1 MSRDLKP
8 QIILKM
14 DQLEPHPGNPRK
26 SLGDLT
32 ELTESIKANGVMQ
45 NLTVVALDDELKKF
59 RIIIGHRR
67 FAAAKA
73 AGVTELYCTL
83 AEDMD
88 EKQQMATMLAE
99 NIQRNDLTV
108 TEEAQAIAQME
119 MDYGLTVEEISA
131 MTGISETK
139 VRQRRKIA
147 KIEDAEAVDKARQGG
162 VTLVELARVGEL
174 RKSNQEYVMQH
185 AGSINFDY
193 FLRQMEEKDNAD
205 KQLEEAV
212 KKHESELIKIDK
224 QGDEYTYE
232 DILRGGEDIEEKLKM
247 AIERIDGEAYYTID
261 DGGKNWPNGIK
272 LYNKRDKQAEE
283 KEEAKAAEKKKNE
296 DMERK
301 ERIGK
306 LQAAWN
312 LGKAGREAHIKK
324 MSERDARVCWHAAL
338 KSIVGD
344 ASEEDN
350 WFNGQTGWIW
360 EVIDGVEEKDRN
372 KWIINNPE
380 KALIIMAYMKVE
392 TECYMPCNGNGKVED
407 FRLKGTA
414 RLMDFME
421 DMDYEPSAMEAEL
434 ADGTNELYLKPVE
447 EGTENA

>member
-1 MSRDLKP
+1 MGTNLKP
-8 QIILKM
+8 QLILKIE
-14 DQLEPHPGNPRK
+14 QLEPHPGNPRK
-26 SLGDLT
+26 DLGDLT
-32 ELTESIKANGVMQ
+32 ELTESIRENGVLQ
-45 NLTVVALDDELKKF
+45 NLTVVPLDQEWEKY

-73 AGVTELYCTL
+73 AGLTELYCTV
-83 AEDMD
+83 AEGMD
-88 EKQQMATMLAE
+88 EKEQMATMLAE

-108 TEEAQAIAQME
+108 TEEAQAIVQME
-119 MDYGLTVEEISA
+119 MDYGLSVEKISA

-147 KIEDAEAVDKARQGG
+147 KIEDAKAVDQARQSG
-162 VTLVELARVGEL
+162 VTLMDLARIGGL
-174 RKSNQEYVMQH
+174 RKSTQEYVMQH

-205 KQLEEAV
+205 KQPEEAV

-232 DILRGGEDIEEKLKM
+232 DILRGGEDIEEKLTV

-272 LYNKRDKQAEE
+272 LYSKRDKQAEE
-283 KEEAKAAEKKKNE
+283 KEEAKAAEKKKHE

-301 ERIGK
+301 ECIGK

-344 ASEEDN
+344 AAEEDN

-360 EVIDGVEEKDRN
+360 GVIDGVEKKDRN

-392 TECYMPCNGNGKVED
+392 TGCYMPCNENGKVED
-407 FRLKGTA
+407 FRLKDTA

-421 DMDYEPSAMEAEL
+421 DMDYEPSAMEAAL
-434 ADGTNELYLKPVE
+434 ADGTSDLYLKPVE

>member
-67 FAAAKA
+67 FAAAKAAKA

-147 KIEDAEAVDKARQGG
+147 KIEDDEAVDKARQGG
-162 VTLVELARVGEL
+162 VTLVDLARVGAL
-174 RKSNQEYVMQH
+174 RKSTQEFVMEYVGN
-185 AGSINFDY
+185 ANFYY
-193 FLRQMEEKDNAD
+193 FLWQAEEKDEGD
-205 KQLEEAV
+205 KQIEAAI
-212 KKHESELIKIDK
+212 KKHESELIRIDVD
-224 QGDEYTYE
+224 GDEHKYE
-232 DILRGGEDIEEKLKM
+232 NILSSGKDVEERLK
-247 AIERIDGEAYYTID
+247 AEIERIDGEVYYRISED
-261 DGGKNWPNGIK
+261 NRNWPNVIK
-272 LYNKRDKQAEE
+272 LYSKRDKQAEE
-283 KEEAKAAEKKKNE
+283 KEEAKAAEKKKRE

-344 ASEEDN
+344 AAEEDN

-360 EVIDGVEEKDRN
+360 GVIDGVEKKDRN

-380 KALIIMAYMKVE
+380 KALIIMAYIKVE
-392 TECYMPCNGNGKVED
+392 TGCYMPCNENGKVED
-407 FRLKGTA
+407 FRLKDTA

-421 DMDYEPSAMEAEL
+421 DMDYEPSAMEVEL
-434 ADGTNELYLKPVE
+434 ADGTSELFYRSAGVE
-447 EGTENA
+447 E